1 MRSPPPHSPPRA
13 PAPRLGSED
22 DSWLGENVIR
32 LEEDLV
38 RRWLMPAA
46 LPDNAPVVSCLR
58 VVFVCALFGAMVW
71 ALAGYGLVRLV
82 AG

>member
-1 MRSPPPHSPPRA
+1 MPRA
-13 PAPRLGSED
+13 PPDAPPS
-22 DSWLGENVIR
+22 DSAWF
-32 LEEDLV
+32 EEDLV

-46 LPDNAPVVSCLR
+46 VSDNVPVVSCLR
-58 VVFVCALFGAMVW
+58 VVLVCALAGAMVW